1 LDWLAPL
8 VVFSIVSSGS
18 PGPNNVML
26 WASGAAFGLRRT
38 IAHVLGTAI
47 AIGAMALASAAGLAA
62 LIAALPGLA
71 IVMKAA
77 GSAYLAYL
85 AWQIARSGDLQQ
97 AAMARPFDLRQAMLF
112 QVVNPKAWTFALG
125 AVTTF
130 RPVELP
136 LAVGAVAVAA
146 TMMVVIV
153 PTALAWAVAGGALA
167 RLLTG
172 PRTRRVVSMALAVT
186 LAATIVLVWL

>member
-1 LDWLAPL
+1 MDWLAPL

-18 PGPNNVML
+18 PGPNNLML

-38 IAHVLGTAI
+38 VPHVLGTAI
-47 AIGAMALASAAGLAA
+47 GIGAMALASAAGLAA
-62 LIAALPGLA
+62 LVAAVPALA
-71 IVMKAA
+71 FAMKVA
-77 GSAYLAYL
+77 GSVYLAYL

-97 AAMARPFDLRQAMLF
+97 ATMAKPFSFRQAVIF

-130 RPVELP
+130 RPDVLP
-136 LAVGAVAVAA
+136 LAVGAVAVAV

-153 PTALAWAVAGGALA
+153 PTALAWAVAGGAIA
-167 RLLTG
+167 RLMTG
-172 PRTRRVVSMALAVT
+172 PRTRRAASLILAAT
-186 LAATIVLVWL
+186 LAATIVLVWI